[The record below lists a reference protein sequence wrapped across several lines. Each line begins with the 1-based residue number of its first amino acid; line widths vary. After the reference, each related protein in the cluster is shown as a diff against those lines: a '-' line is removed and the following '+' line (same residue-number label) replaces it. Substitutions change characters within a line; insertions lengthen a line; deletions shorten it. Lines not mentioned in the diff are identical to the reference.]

1 MADTIPDPRPTHPS
15 RDGALIVISSPS
27 GAGKTTLTKR
37 ILDADPRLRI
47 SVSAT
52 TRSPRPGEDDG
63 VDYHFWTK
71 DDFVTAR
78 DEGGFLEWAE
88 VFDNFYGTPKAPVR
102 EWLSDGLDVVFDI
115 DWQGARQLAAD
126 PMAQLVT
133 IFVLPPSMAE
143 LEARL
148 RRRGGDSDD
157 VIARRMARAKDE
169 ISHWAEYEYVI
180 VNDDLD
186 QAVQAILT
194 IIDARRSG
202 NEIAAGRYR
211 RQMQPK
217 LDGVVERLLEEGV
230 A

>member
-217 LDGVVERLLEEGV
+217 LDGAVERLLEEGV